1 MASSYQVPVQV
12 KCSFQ
17 KPSISPNFDVFK
29 ATHIS
34 SSFKFKP
41 FLRELKQLAFQ
52 VDVSKAVKNTT
63 IKLLDAFVDSAFEF
77 VDIPLLQSQSN
88 FAPVDELREAALVS
102 NIQGQIPSDFPE
114 GVYIRNGPNPL
125 FGGLKST
132 KSVFGR
138 SSPMWV
144 EGEGM
149 LHALYFSKAINGV
162 WTVIYNNRHVETET
176 FKLEKQRN
184 KPSFLPAVQGDSLA
198 VLASY
203 MLNLLRFGKP
213 YKNSCNTSVFE
224 HSGKLY
230 SSVENDLPQ
239 EIDIFTLEALGDWD
253 VNGEWNRPFTAHPKR
268 APGTGELVTMGM
280 TVIKPFIEVG
290 VISAD
295 GKKLVHRTDLKL
307 DRCPLCHEIGVT
319 MRYNVFM
326 DCPLTADID
335 RLLHGGQLLKYERE
349 GNARIGIMPRYGN
362 SDSIQWFQVK
372 PNCTFHL
379 INCFEEG
386 DEVIVWGSR
395 ALESVIPVPGLG
407 SEKFEWFPA
416 KFRPGEPIE
425 ESDMNAISE
434 EELMFNRP
442 YEWRL
447 NMRTGDVKE
456 RNLTGPN
463 EFPMEFPF
471 INQAFTGLKNKYG
484 YTQVSHCGSSSDAG
498 MGRFRGLAKLY
509 FEEQNPGMSLVRKQ
523 VEGLIKVEYHMFEE
537 NTYCSGAAFVPKEG
551 GFEEDDGWIITFVH
565 HEDTDISQYFKPH
578 NQAIELVEKIQMI
591 PIMATA
597 APFMAFKVHCSSAQK
612 PSIWDNQ
619 VPHHFKPFLRKLQ
632 QLPPLGMDISKAIKN
647 TSVKLVDA
655 FVDSTFEFIDQPL
668 PPSQSNFAPV
678 DELKDAVVIT
688 SMEGEIPD
696 GFPEGVYLRNG
707 PNPLFGG
714 LKSTKSIFGR
724 SRPIWVEGEGMIHA
738 LYVVKGGD
746 GKWKLCYNNRYVET
760 ETYKLEKR
768 LNKRT
773 FLPAVE
779 GDSSAIVSAYLL
791 NLLRF
796 GQVNKFLS
804 NTNVIEHSGRVYSI
818 SETDLPQEI
827 DMLTLKTLGVWDFNG
842 AWNRPFT
849 SHPKKA
855 PGTGELVIMGINPTK
870 PYVEVGVISA
880 DGKKL
885 VHRVDL
891 KLNRCILSHEL
902 SVTQRYNI
910 FMDYALTINIGRLVG
925 GGQIL
930 KYDKQ
935 GCARIGVMPRY
946 GDADSIKW
954 FGVKPNCTFH
964 IINSFEDGDEI
975 VVRGCR
981 ALESVIPGPDQGV
994 DRFEWF
1000 SRKFRHL
1007 DQSTHEDEVIF
1018 PRPYE
1023 WRLNMKTG
1031 HVKERNLTG
1040 TQFTMDFP
1048 MINEAFTGLKNKY
1061 GYAQVRDCIASSNSG
1076 MAKYGGLAK
1085 LSFEEPNTSISMRQ
1099 QEEGLIKE
1107 EYHML
1112 EENTFCTGATFVP
1125 KQGGSE
1131 EDDGWIITFVHNE
1144 DTNTSQVLIIDA
1156 GKNFSGV
1163 PIAKIT
1169 LPCRVPYGFHGAYIP
1184 LKL

>member
-1 MASSYQVPVQV
+1 MASSYQVPFQV
-12 KCSFQ
+12 NCSFQ
-17 KPSISPNFDVFK
+17 KPSISPNFDVSK
-29 ATHIS
+29 ATHLS

-41 FLRELKQLAFQ
+41 FLREFKQLAFR
-52 VDVSKAVKNTT
+52 VDHVSKAVKNTT

-88 FAPVDELREAALVS
+88 FAPVDELREAALVT
-102 NIQGQIPSDFPE
+102 NIQGQFPSDFPE

-149 LHALYFSKAINGV
+149 LHALYFSKDINGG

-184 KPSFLPAVQGDSLA
+184 KPSFLPAVEGDSLA

-224 HSGKLY
+224 HSGKVY

-295 GKKLVHRTDLKL
+295 GKQLVHRTDLKL

-349 GNARIGIMPRYGN
+349 GNARIGIMPRYGD

-395 ALESVIPVPGLG
+395 ALESVIPVPGSG
-407 SEKFEWFPA
+407 SEKFEWFPP
-416 KFRPGEPIE
+416 KFRPGKPIE
-425 ESDMNAISE
+425 ESDNMDAISD

-447 NMRTGDVKE
+447 NMRTGHVQE

-509 FEEQNPGMSLVRKQ
+509 FEEQNPGISLEGKQ

-537 NTYCSGAAFVPKEG
+537 NTFCSGAAFVPKEG
-551 GFEEDDGWIITFVH
+551 GVEEDDGWIITFVH
-565 HEDTDISQYFKPH
+565 HEDTNISQAYIIDTKNFSSEAVAKITLPCRVPDVLNLTSH

-597 APFMAFKVHCSSAQK
+597 ASFMAFKVHCSSAQK
-612 PSIWDNQ
+612 PSIWDNH

-632 QLPPLGMDISKAIKN
+632 QLPLGMDISKAVKN
-647 TSVKLVDA
+647 TSVKLLDA

-668 PPSQSNFAPV
+668 LPSQSNFAPV
-678 DELKDAVVIT
+678 DERKDAIVIT
-688 SMEGEIPD
+688 SIEGDIPD

-707 PNPLFGG
+707 LNIIFHLFY
-714 LKSTKSIFGR
+714 
-724 SRPIWVEGEGMIHA
+724 A
-738 LYVVKGGD
+738 
-746 GKWKLCYNNRYVET
+746 NQ
-760 ETYKLEKR
+760 
-768 LNKRT
+768 
-773 FLPAVE
+773 
-779 GDSSAIVSAYLL
+779 
-791 NLLRF
+791 LLRF
-796 GQVNKFLS
+796 GQVNRFLS

-827 DMLTLKTLGVWDFNG
+827 DMLTLKTLGGWDFNG

-891 KLNRCILSHEL
+891 KLNSCTLTHEL

-910 FMDYALTINIGRLVG
+910 FMDYALTVDIGRLVG
-925 GGQIL
+925 GGQVVQ
-930 KYDKQ
+930 YDKE
-935 GCARIGVMPRY
+935 GCARICVMPRY

-954 FGVKPNCTFH
+954 FQVKPNCTFH
-964 IINSFEDGDEI
+964 IINSFEDGDE
-975 VVRGCR
+975 VVIRGCR
-981 ALESVIPGPDQGV
+981 ALESVIPGPDQGM

-1007 DQSTHEDEVIF
+1007 DQSTEDEVIF

-1048 MINEAFTGLKNKY
+1048 LINVAFTGLKNKY

-1085 LSFEEPNTSISMRQ
+1085 LSFDEPNTSISMQ

-1125 KQGGSE
+1125 KEGGSE

-1156 GKNFSGV
+1156 GKNFSGE